1 MLLWVDLS
9 VRKRSSSAA
18 GNKKMRKGEN
28 DGNLKDMSSGVVVD
42 DTGRIL
48 MASSKRI
55 ATIAMPQLGHI
66 NALTKPA
73 YSHQLFNAAQTYCP
87 YP

>member
-55 ATIAMPQLGHI
+55 ATIVSFLFY
-66 NALTKPA
+66 ALVCNFV
-73 YSHQLFNAAQTYCP
+73 SLS
-87 YP
+87 